1 MASKSFDKTREAL
14 LEEIRDILSSAEQ
27 LFDEKASGSADDLKK
42 LKSSLNSRV
51 AQAKEKFGELQM
63 ETVEGAKEVAKRTD
77 ALVHDNPYKAVGVA
91 GLVGLLLGVLIAKK

>member
-1 MASKSFDKTREAL
+1 MASKTFDKTREAL

-27 LFDEKASGSADDLKK
+27 LFDEKAGGSADELKK
-42 LKSSLNSRV
+42 LKNSLNSRV
-51 AQAKEKFGELQM
+51 AKAKEKFGELQD

-77 ALVHDNPYKAVGVA
+77 ALVQDNPYKAAGVA